1 MTLRRTLLLG
11 ALASVVLLAT
21 GSGARADYGYS
32 TLPSPLSQPFGT
44 ASSLA
49 YSGSLSNGFPG
60 SLPLTGSTNINILNI
75 QNNTSKTSP
84 TDSGVV
90 PFSLT
95 ITISQVGGQSNT
107 GIISGTLNFTRNDLG
122 GSQSTAGTISA
133 PDIIVGNIRYVFSSP
148 TPGQPFGYAQP
159 TVNGAAPGDGNISLT
174 ITPTAIPEPA
184 SLVLMGS
191 GLVGVLGLGLR
202 RMKKA

>member
-1 MTLRRTLLLG
+1 M
-11 ALASVVLLAT
+11 LAT

-32 TLPSPLSQPFGT
+32 TNPSPLTQPFGT
-44 ASSLA
+44 GSTLT
-49 YSGSLSNGFPG
+49 YSGVTSNGFPG
-60 SLPLTGSTNINILNI
+60 SLPLTGSTNINIVNI
-75 QNNTSKTSP
+75 TNTSTKVAPP
-84 TDSGVV
+84 TDTGIV
-90 PFSLT
+90 PFSVT

-107 GIISGTLNFTRNDLG
+107 GIISGTLNFTRNDTG
-122 GSQSTAGTISA
+122 GSTSVPNSLSA
-133 PDIIVGNIRYVFSSP
+133 PDIIVGNVRYVFSTP
-148 TPGQPFGYAQP
+148 TPGQLFGYAP
-159 TVNGAAPGDGNISLT
+159 ATVNGATQGDGNISLT